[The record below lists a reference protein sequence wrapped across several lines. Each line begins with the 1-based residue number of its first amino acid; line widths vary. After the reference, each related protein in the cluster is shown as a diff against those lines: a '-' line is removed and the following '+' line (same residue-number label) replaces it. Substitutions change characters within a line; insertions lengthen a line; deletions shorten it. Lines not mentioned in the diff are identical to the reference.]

1 MYVLDTKEQS
11 VRIKMLLSALKN
23 VAKVL
28 ILSKRAIKIE
38 PEETHSIAQKRRKI
52 NKNRPMETTF
62 QSLSVC
68 LSV

>member
-52 NKNRPMETTF
+52 KPKSPTGDY
-62 QSLSVC
+62 
-68 LSV
+68 